1 MHGEVTEWLL
11 APDAEPSNPD
21 RIDWWRRRSR
31 ELAGAD
37 ERWHLH
43 DLRHWSATQSIPS
56 GVRTLARRL
65 GDAGPSMTLRV
76 YGHAVERADE
86 ALAQILGETLD

>member
-1 MHGEVTEWLL
+1 M
-11 APDAEPSNPD
+11 
-21 RIDWWRRRSR
+21 
-31 ELAGAD
+31 
-37 ERWHLH
+37 H